1 MMRQFLFD
9 QLFPRALSGLP
20 VLGTPENFAVQFG
33 GDKPLEVRAR
43 ALVRRHIALCSS
55 AGFLSGLGGWLL
67 LPVVMPANIAAV
79 ALLQLHMTASVAAL
93 SGEDPSDPKVKEAI
107 LGCLVGHRYPDDDS
121 ATDETLDRVGIKL
134 AERGFQ
140 FVVATASGAVDW
152 AGRSALK
159 GFAKR
164 RLARSIPMVGGFIGA
179 ISDGVIS
186 RGVANAAIRRFATGG
201 PDSFDAAR
209 QRTEGSL
216 PLPSPSS
223 QSPAGPDV
231 ELIPHETHEAELRAS
246 IDDLER
252 GLEALPLPKA
262 INRIHSWKRRLQD
275 SENPDFVEIAEG
287 LDELAAM
294 LTGADLDG
302 GLIGETLQ
310 RLGRQTTAVSTDA
323 PAGLSTVVAR
333 LGDLLTHAGGA
344 LVANARNA
352 PPKPETEEIE

>member
-20 VLGTPENFAVQFG
+20 VLGTPEDFAAQFE

-43 ALVRRHIALCSS
+43 ALARRHVALCSS

-79 ALLQLHMTASVAAL
+79 ALLQLHMAASVAAL
-93 SGEDPSDPKVKEAI
+93 SGKDPSDPTVKEAI

-140 FVVATASGAVDW
+140 FVVATASGAVDL
-152 AGRSALK
+152 AGRSVLK

-186 RGVANAAIRRFATGG
+186 RGVANAAIRRFASGG

-209 QRTEGSL
+209 KRTEGSL
-216 PLPSPSS
+216 PSPSS
-223 QSPAGPDV
+223 QTPAGPDV

-294 LTGADLDG
+294 LTGVDLDG

-310 RLGRQTTAVSTDA
+310 RLGRQTTAVSADA
-323 PAGLSTVVAR
+323 PAGLGTVVAR

-344 LVANARNA
+344 MVANAKNA
-352 PPKPETEEIE
+352 PPKPEAEEAE